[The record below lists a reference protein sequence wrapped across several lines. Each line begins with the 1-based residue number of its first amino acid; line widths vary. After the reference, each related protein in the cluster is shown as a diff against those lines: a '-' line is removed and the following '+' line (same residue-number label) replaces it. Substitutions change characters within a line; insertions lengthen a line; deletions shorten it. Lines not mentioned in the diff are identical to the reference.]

1 MSGVTVG
8 LRPGP
13 WTLEPGP
20 VSQVCQP
27 HRAAR
32 PRAKGGLLTQQPLL
46 TCWWPDFLVTAPV
59 TAAAASPVALLQR
72 IQTGVR

>member
-27 HRAAR
+27 HRVAR
-32 PRAKGGLLTQQPLL
+32 PRAKAATHLLVTRL
-46 TCWWPDFLVTAPV
+46 LVTAPV
-59 TAAAASPVALLQR
+59 KAAASPVALLQL
-72 IQTGVR
+72 IQTGVG